1 MKLVAWLGGPMVVED
16 KEFPD
21 QFICLPSEEE
31 WAILFSMDV
40 NDVDCFL
47 PLEVDE

>member
-1 MKLVAWLGGPMVVED
+1 MKLVAWLGGPKVVED
-16 KEFPD
+16 KDFPYHWV
-21 QFICLPSEEE
+21 CEPNEKE